1 MAAPEVGDGWVAG
14 PGAPMALDELR
25 VDGRDTDVAEVAA
38 RLDRFGVC
46 VIERALDEGQV
57 GALTA
62 QLEAAA
68 VAADLPSPFTGK
80 GGDGLAPHPVTRLGP
95 ASVFHAP
102 LLCGLCE
109 HPLVHGAAESLL
121 TRHCK
126 SIALK
131 LVAPIWLAK
140 QKRQLLHH
148 EDGLWP
154 GAHPPGHDWCVDV
167 IWALGTHRTPAPGH
181 PALRGGLQP

>member
-1 MAAPEVGDGWVAG
+1 MGMAELSVGKGV
-14 PGAPMALDELR
+14 
-25 VDGRDTDVAEVAA
+25 DVAEVIS

-46 VIERALDEGQV
+46 VVQRLLDEGQV
-57 GALTA
+57 EALTL

-68 VAADLPSPFTGK
+68 AAADLPSPFTGK

-109 HPLVHGAAESLL
+109 HPLVLGAAQSIL
-121 TRHCK
+121 TRHSK

-154 GAHPPGHDWCVDV
+154 GGHPPRLRLVHRVRLTSTFSL
-167 IWALGTHRTPAPGH
+167 ATHF
-181 PALRGGLQP
+181 LLQI